1 MGAAL
6 NDLAY
11 AVNDT
16 IKDPANFKALN
27 VLIQEMIN
35 NAVSQ
40 ALNNTF
46 GTEGA
51 SPLNVLIGNGNTE
64 IKNLVTAFQ
73 TAMKSGGVPVVRKIQ
88 RGTSSLSTSS
98 DSKNSVNITLSGFSN
113 VNKMIVLLDGA
124 GGYRYYSKEDSE
136 YSVSNAK
143 LPYVSALTVSKLTIE
158 QYNYS
163 RYGYTTYFSYQV
175 IEFW

>member
-64 IKNLVTAFQ
+64 IKDLVTAFQ
-73 TAMKSGGVPVVRKIQ
+73 TAMKSGGVPIVRKIQ
-88 RGTSSLSTSS
+88 RGIVSMNSTV
-98 DSKNSVNITLSGFSN
+98 DVTLSGFTN
-113 VNKMIVLLDGA
+113 LDKMIVIVQGSGSYGA
-124 GGYRYYSKEDSE
+124 WSNTNYPYAYSTSH
-136 YSVSNAK
+136 Y
-143 LPYVSALTVSKLTIE
+143 LSALTRTKLTLAGRSGDGNGS
-158 QYNYS
+158 YLKA
-163 RYGYTTYFSYQV
+163 SYQV